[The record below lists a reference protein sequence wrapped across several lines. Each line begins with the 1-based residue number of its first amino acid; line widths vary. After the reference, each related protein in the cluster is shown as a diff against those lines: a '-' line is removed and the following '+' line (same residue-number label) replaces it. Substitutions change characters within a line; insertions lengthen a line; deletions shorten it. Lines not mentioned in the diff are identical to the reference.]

1 MIKLL
6 ILSAIVILS
15 ALLGIILTAD
25 KKKTMKVFAQFY
37 EFNEKLLLNLKYGR
51 IKVGEIASEYEYV
64 QSVLQGKSLLKG
76 EENEFLQSYISNIG
90 ATDAYSQVDY
100 LNERKQSLKKYKDD
114 SEAAYKKYGS
124 LYFKIALMIGI
135 LVAVLLA

>member
-25 KKKTMKVFAQFY
+25 KKKNMNVFAQFY

-51 IKVGEIASEYEYV
+51 IKVKEIASEYEYV
-64 QSVLQGKSLLKG
+64 QKALQGEHILKG
-76 EENEFLQSYISNIG
+76 EEDEFLQNYVANIG
-90 ATDAYSQVDY
+90 STDTYSQVDY
-100 LNERKQSLKKYKDD
+100 LNERKQNLKKYKDE
-114 SEAAYKKYGS
+114 SEEVYKKYGS

-135 LVAVLLA
+135 LVAVLLI